1 MYDSNSKGISYTAGF
16 FILIAFGFTGIL
28 FASVLSIPVWFAMT
42 GTGITQMATEMN
54 NPKNADAIRIIQVI
68 SVVLG
73 LFIPALATALLLNRR
88 PIRLLGFKKKI
99 NLKQAG
105 IVLLIMVTALF
116 VSGALG
122 YLNQWI
128 PIPDTWRIY
137 FDKLETNYNKQ
148 VEIMTGLKNFK
159 DYLLAIVIMAFL
171 PALCEETM
179 FRGGLQNFLNRSI
192 KNYWM
197 SILIVSVLFSLV
209 HFSYY
214 GFLPR
219 MFLAIIL
226 GLIFYYT
233 GNLWLCILAHFFNNA
248 LAITQLYIY
257 VKQGKDIKQ
266 LMTDEMPY
274 YWGIIA
280 LPLLILL
287 LYRLKKVSPQK
298 FENDKPRLEGFD
310 TENPF

>member
-88 PIRLLGFKKKI
+88 PIRLLGFKRKI

-192 KNYWM
+192 KNYWV

-219 MFLAIIL
+219 MFLAMIL

-257 VKQGKDIKQ
+257 VRQGKDIKQ

-280 LPLLILL
+280 LPLLILFL
-287 LYRLKKVSPQK
+287 FRLKKVSPQK
-298 FENDKPRLEGFD
+298 FDNDKPRLEGFD